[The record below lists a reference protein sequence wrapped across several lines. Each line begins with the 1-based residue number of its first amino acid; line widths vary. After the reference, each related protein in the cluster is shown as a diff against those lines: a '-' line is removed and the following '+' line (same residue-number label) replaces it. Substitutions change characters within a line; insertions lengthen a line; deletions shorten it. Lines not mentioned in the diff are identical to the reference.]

1 MTVFKGFLTIAK
13 RNLGMMFLYIL
24 IFLAISLFFQ
34 NTLDDS
40 KSSSF
45 QSESLPIAVIDLD
58 GGELAEGFKDYLAS
72 IHHVKELPND
82 QNLLQERLFYRD
94 IYYIVTIPEDFEQFC
109 LSGNKKL
116 AVTKLPDSTTGYYVD
131 QQINDFLN
139 HIRTLTAGGYSV
151 SESIKLVKQYV
162 STTPKIT
169 LIDKTGHGGD
179 IPDHAFMFQY
189 MPFIILSILC
199 YVLSYIMIS
208 FGNPDVK
215 KRMLCSSIPARSIN
229 FQLILGHIVIGLG
242 VWLICI
248 IFPIILY
255 GKEVLNDPHL
265 PYYLLNSFL
274 MMLVSLSIAFLISS
288 FPIKEEIINGIVN
301 TISLGMSFICGVFV
315 SMDILGKGIKTVAHF
330 LPVYWYE
337 IVNNTLADN
346 ASLTTSQMQTLLQ
359 GYGIQLLFAAA
370 FFCVAMVFRKNRAIG
385 QG

>member
-40 KSSSF
+40 KSSGF

-139 HIRTLTAGGYSV
+139 HIRTLTAG
-151 SESIKLVKQYV
+151 
-162 STTPKIT
+162 
-169 LIDKTGHGGD
+169 
-179 IPDHAFMFQY
+179 
-189 MPFIILSILC
+189 
-199 YVLSYIMIS
+199 
-208 FGNPDVK
+208 
-215 KRMLCSSIPARSIN
+215 
-229 FQLILGHIVIGLG
+229 
-242 VWLICI
+242 
-248 IFPIILY
+248 
-255 GKEVLNDPHL
+255 
-265 PYYLLNSFL
+265 
-274 MMLVSLSIAFLISS
+274 
-288 FPIKEEIINGIVN
+288 
-301 TISLGMSFICGVFV
+301 
-315 SMDILGKGIKTVAHF
+315 
-330 LPVYWYE
+330 
-337 IVNNTLADN
+337 
-346 ASLTTSQMQTLLQ
+346 
-359 GYGIQLLFAAA
+359 
-370 FFCVAMVFRKNRAIG
+370 
-385 QG
+385 